1 MSAFQTIPRNGL
13 IWLLVAQVLVIL
25 PHLDHL
31 PLWIIG
37 LWLACAAWRIQ
48 IFRMR
53 AHYPRSW
60 VKALMMIGAA
70 CGVYL
75 SRGSLIGLDAGVVLL
90 IAAFIL
96 KLVEMRSRRD
106 AWVLIFLG
114 FFAVTTSYLFDDSL
128 PAGIYSLLPV
138 TALLA
143 AMIGL
148 QQRAAGTQPW
158 PTLRLAGSLLLQ
170 AAPLMLMLFVLFPR
184 LGPLWSLPQP
194 KDRGVTGLADSM
206 SPGDIAELSRSSE
219 LAFRASFEGPI
230 PERDRLYWRAVT
242 FERFDGRRWSQSIA
256 SQVPQTPDWTPR
268 GMPVR
273 YSVVMQPSGR
283 PWLYALDVAQ
293 IDAGDARLMADF
305 HLQRQR
311 PIDQALLYQATSW
324 PESLREPA
332 ATPATLERAL
342 RLPAQGNPRSRAWAA
357 ALRRDHPSPAD
368 TVQALLQHFKQQP
381 YRYTLR
387 PPSVATD
394 IVDGFL
400 FETLSGFCV
409 HYAGAMTFVLRAAGI
424 PARVVAG
431 YQGGEI
437 NPTGNYLSV
446 RQLDAHAWVEYWRA
460 DQGWTAIDPTFQ
472 VAPERIEFGLEEAL
486 SDEDALLDD
495 SPLTLRRYRDIGW
508 LNQLRFGWDNLNY
521 GWQRWVLGYQGERQ
535 LEVLKGLFGKLDAS
549 KLGLLTVATG
559 ALLMAIL
566 ALILLKPWRREQDP
580 QLRLFRRF
588 ERMLARQGIERHAG
602 EGARDFA
609 ERAAVLVP
617 AGAESIHD
625 FARLYEMGRYA
636 GRPVNRDEMQA
647 ALGRLRR
654 QLPWRS
660 GIRTKRETVPS
671 ER

>member
-25 PHLDHL
+25 PHLTHL

-37 LWLACAAWRIQ
+37 LWLVCAAWRVQ

-53 AHYPRSW
+53 ARYPRSW
-60 VKALMMIGAA
+60 VKALMMIGAG

-96 KLVEMRSRRD
+96 KLMEMRSRRD

-114 FFAVTTSYLFDDSL
+114 FFAVTTSYLFNDSL
-128 PAGIYSLLPV
+128 LAGLYSLLPV

-148 QQRAAGTQPW
+148 QQSAAGTHPW
-158 PTLRLAGSLLLQ
+158 PTVRLAGSLLLQ
-170 AAPLMLMLFVLFPR
+170 AVPLMLVLFVLFPR

-206 SPGDIAELSRSSE
+206 APGDIAELSRSAE
-219 LAFRASFEGPI
+219 LAFRASFEGAI
-230 PERDRLYWRAVT
+230 PERNQLYWRAVT
-242 FERFDGRRWSQSIA
+242 FERFDGRRWSQSLA
-256 SQVPQTPDWTPR
+256 SQVPRPPDWTQR
-268 GMPVR
+268 GLPVR

-293 IDAGDARLMADF
+293 VDAGGVRLMADF
-305 HLQRQR
+305 HLQRSR
-311 PIDQALLYQATSW
+311 PIDQGLLYQATSW
-324 PESLREPA
+324 PESLREAVAP
-332 ATPATLERAL
+332 PATLERAL
-342 RLPAQGNPRSRAWAA
+342 QLPAQGNPRSRAWAA
-357 ALRRDHPSPAD
+357 VLRRDHPSPAD
-368 TVQALLQHFKQQP
+368 TVQALLQHFNQQP
-381 YRYTLR
+381 YRYTLK
-387 PPSVATD
+387 PSPVGAD

-400 FETLSGFCV
+400 FDTLNGFCI

-437 NPTGNYLSV
+437 NPSGNYLSV

-460 DQGWTAIDPTFQ
+460 DRGWVAIDPTFQ
-472 VAPERIEFGLEEAL
+472 VAPERIERGLEEAL
-486 SDEDALLDD
+486 SDEDALYED

-508 LNQLRFGWDNLNY
+508 LNELRFGWDNINY
-521 GWQRWVLGYQGERQ
+521 AWQRWVLGYQGERQ
-535 LEVLKGLFGKLDAS
+535 LETLKKLFGSLDART
-549 KLGLLTVATG
+549 LGLLTVIAG
-559 ALLMAIL
+559 ALLMAVL
-566 ALILLKPWRREQDP
+566 ALILLKPWRRESDP

-588 ERMLARQGIERHAG
+588 ERLLARQGVERHAG

-609 ERAAVLVP
+609 ERAAAQIP
-617 AGAESIHD
+617 AGAESIRD
-625 FARLYEMGRYA
+625 FARLYELTRYA
-636 GRPVNRDEMQA
+636 DLPANSRDMRASLAQ
-647 ALGRLRR
+647 LRR

-660 GIRTKRETVPS
+660 GIRRQQ
-671 ER
+671 